1 MWFAPGI
8 ADPKINPAIQLSDCQ
23 RHPLPPT
30 AIFMQ
35 QREVVA
41 PEPAGTQRY
50 AAAVPY
56 TPDDHVRSG
65 LNKTSEAANGLAVS
79 WALNRLGV
87 QPSFA
92 AIDSIKDT
100 S

>member
-1 MWFAPGI
+1 MVRAGQRRSENKSGNPTQRLPTTSI
-8 ADPKINPAIQLSDCQ
+8 AAD
-23 RHPLPPT
+23 RH
-30 AIFMQ
+30 FMP